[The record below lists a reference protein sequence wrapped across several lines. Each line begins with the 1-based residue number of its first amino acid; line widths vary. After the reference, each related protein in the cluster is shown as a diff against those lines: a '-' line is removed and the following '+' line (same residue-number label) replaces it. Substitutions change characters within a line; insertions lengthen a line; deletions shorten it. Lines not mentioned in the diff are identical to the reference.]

1 MVNDVVL
8 KSRVKLLTALHEIMM
23 NMNDEDCY
31 FTWILTVPDEPSED
45 DFAWIASNDE
55 EFNFVL
61 DLFER
66 LFHQFRVEE

>member
-1 MVNDVVL
+1 MNDYVI
-8 KSRVKLLTALHEIMM
+8 KSRIKLLTLLHEIMM

-31 FTWILTVPDEPSED
+31 FTWIMVVPDEASED
-45 DFAWIASNDE
+45 DFAWIAANDE
-55 EFNFVL
+55 EFNYTL

>member
-1 MVNDVVL
+1 MNDIQM
-8 KSRVKLLTALHEIMM
+8 KSRIKLLQTLHEIMM

-31 FTWILTVPDEPSED
+31 FTWILAVPDEPSEN
-45 DFAWIASNDE
+45 DFAWIASNDD
-55 EFNFVL
+55 EFNYVL

>member
-1 MVNDVVL
+1 MNNYVI
-8 KSRVKLLTALHEIMM
+8 KSRVKLLQTLHEIMM

-31 FTWILTVPDEPSED
+31 FTWILEVPDEADEN
-45 DFAWIASNDE
+45 DFAWIASNDD
-55 EFNFVL
+55 EFNYVL

>member
-45 DFAWIASNDE
+45 DFVWIASNDE
-55 EFNFVL
+55 
-61 DLFER
+61 
-66 LFHQFRVEE
+66 